1 MSSPLKVLIVSNSED
16 HTTILLSLLEKGG
29 YTSAG
34 QRVNNPLD
42 FKKVL
47 GTEEWDI
54 IFCDHYMDKF
64 GAEVAWQ
71 LCQEL
76 WQELWQ
82 DRHEVREVPFVV
94 IGNSRHLSY
103 REDTMINL
111 LKQGVTDYVEDID
124 YDHQPHS
131 PRLLQVL
138 ARELTG
144 RKARQEHFQNRS
156 QQNLRKNNEQNNE
169 QIKVESILREREEIF
184 RLISQVDNYAVWDW
198 QEGNHQL
205 WWSQGFHSLFGY
217 NIQSLVP
224 TWDFWLS
231 LIHPEDCSR
240 VVAVTQEIMDST
252 TTTTSNAIEYRFR
265 RQDGSYAYVLDRINL
280 IRNAQGEVERMVGS
294 MMDLSDRY
302 RIENTLRTMQE
313 RYELA
318 ICAGNV
324 GIWDWNLEQVEFY
337 IDTNLKTTLGYT
349 ELDIPNSLEAWYG
362 LIHPEDRGLVMA
374 AIQDYLE
381 GITPSYTIEH
391 RKIHKNGEVLW
402 FLSQGVAFSGAGD
415 QIIRMAGTETEI
427 TKRKHTETALQ
438 EKALLL
444 DLANDSIIV
453 RDLLDQITFWN
464 QKAVEVYG
472 YTAKEAIGKY
482 LYNLLP
488 TAFPQRLLAI
498 KKQLLTQGRWEGEL
512 IQAKRDGTEI
522 TVSSRQALQLDMCGN
537 PRQVLEI
544 NTDITAAK
552 QAKATLQ
559 EANRRWQSLL
569 DDIQLVVVGTDQDG
583 VLEYANPFFLELTG
597 YTREE
602 VLGVSWLEKFIPPAF
617 QEGIKER
624 VLANV
629 DNFAPHYQNAI
640 LTKVGEERMIAW
652 NNTLL
657 RNPDGTASSVISIGE
672 DITDRQ
678 IVNRMKDEFISVIS
692 HELRTP
698 LTAIR
703 GSLGLLAG
711 GFLEKHP
718 EKAQRMISIAAEN
731 TDRLTRLINDILD
744 IERIE
749 SGRMDLEINPC
760 SPLEMIQYTLNTLQP
775 LASKMD
781 VSLELGEISPIV
793 REMSLLADRDRIL
806 QVLTNLVSNAI
817 KFSPPQG
824 KIEVTTRIISCL
836 DLPILQETSTIA
848 PQKDS
853 AATRQDLETTDP
865 ASTQQQESEDSKYC
879 PILPSAT
886 NQHILFQVKDQ
897 GGGIPT
903 DKLES
908 IFDRFQQ
915 VDASDS
921 RSKGG
926 TGLGLTICRNIIRR
940 HGGAIWAESQLGE
953 GSSFFFSLPI
963 EIPKSLLSKL
973 PETPPT
979 ADLLISDAT
988 VETQPLMSTAMEQK
1002 RSYKVLVVED
1012 DLDLAKVL
1020 LTTFEQLGINA
1031 YHAPTGR
1038 MAIQMI
1044 QEVFP
1049 DLLLLDLVL
1058 PEGNGFAVIDWLRMS
1073 RSWSDMPLIVY
1084 SALELTPQERDR
1096 ASLGIT
1102 ECFTKSI
1109 TNPEELG
1116 KRAISLLEG

>member
-16 HTTILLSLLEKGG
+16 HPTILLSLLEKGG
-29 YTSAG
+29 YASAA
-34 QRVNNPLD
+34 QWVNAPLE
-42 FKKVL
+42 FEEVL
-47 GTEEWDI
+47 EAEEWDI
-54 IFCDHYMDKF
+54 IFCEHYIENSGESF
-64 GAEVAWQ
+64 GAEAAWRLLQ
-71 LCQEL
+71 ASS
-76 WQELWQ
+76 
-82 DRHEVREVPFVV
+82 REVPFIV
-94 IGNSRHLSY
+94 IGNSPTLQTAHSLSNQ
-103 REDTMINL
+103 EDTVIKL
-111 LKQGVTDYVEDID
+111 LQQGVTDYID
-124 YDHQPHS
+124 DLNYDNQPHS

-138 ARELTG
+138 ARELIG
-144 RKARQEHFQNRS
+144 KKARQANIQDRS
-156 QQNLRKNNEQNNE
+156 PQDPLEINEWVKIE
-169 QIKVESILREREEIF
+169 DALEGREEVF
-184 RLISQVDNYAVWDW
+184 HLISQVNNDAVWDW
-198 QEGNHQL
+198 QKSDNRL
-205 WWSQGFHSLFGY
+205 WWSPGFHTLFGY
-217 NIQSLVP
+217 DMQSLVP
-224 TWDFWLS
+224 TWDFWVS
-231 LIHPEDCSR
+231 LINPEDILR
-240 VVAVTQEIMDST
+240 VTSMTQEIMNSSST
-252 TTTTSNAIEYRFR
+252 SSAIEYRFR
-265 RQDGSYAYVLDRINL
+265 RQDGSYAYVLDRLNL
-280 IRNAQGEVERMVGS
+280 IRNDQGEVERMIGS
-294 MMDLSDRY
+294 MIDLSDRY
-302 RIENTLRTMQE
+302 HFEKRLRTMQE

-381 GITPSYTIEH
+381 GITPSYAIEH

-402 FLSQGVAFSGAGD
+402 FLSQGVAFAGAGD

-472 YTAKEAIGKY
+472 YTAQEAIGKY
-482 LYNLLP
+482 LYDLLP
-488 TAFPQRLLAI
+488 TAFPQRSLAI

-512 IQAKRDGTEI
+512 IQTKRDGAEI
-522 TVSSRQALQLDMCGN
+522 TVSSRQALQLDMYGN

-569 DDIQLVVVGTDQDG
+569 DNIQLVVVGTDQDG
-583 VLEYANPFFLELTG
+583 VLEYANPFFLQLTG
-597 YTREE
+597 YTKEE
-602 VLGVSWLEKFIPPAF
+602 VLGVNWLEKFIPPVY
-617 QEGIKER
+617 QSDLKEKT
-624 VLANV
+624 LANTE
-629 DNFAPHYQNAI
+629 NFTPYYQNPI

-657 RNPDGTASSVISIGE
+657 RNPDGTVSSVMSIGE

-711 GFLEKHP
+711 GFLAKHP
-718 EKAQRMISIAAEN
+718 EKAQRMIEIAAEN

-749 SGRMDLEINPC
+749 AGKMDLEINPC
-760 SPLEMIQYTLNTLQP
+760 SPLEMIQYTLTTLQP
-775 LASKMD
+775 LASKVD
-781 VSLELGEISPIV
+781 VSLELGEVSPIIQ
-793 REMSLLADRDRIL
+793 ETSLLADRDRLL

-824 KIEVTTRIISCL
+824 KIEVTARMISCL
-836 DLPILQETSTIA
+836 DRSKLPETPTPVLQKKSVAVNSNTFQVPDQA
-848 PQKDS
+848 
-853 AATRQDLETTDP
+853 
-865 ASTQQQESEDSKYC
+865 QEDKDSKYC
-879 PILPSAT
+879 PILPST
-886 NQHILFQVKDQ
+886 TSQHILFQVKDQ

-940 HGGAIWAESQLGE
+940 HGGAIWAESQLGA
-953 GSSFFFSLPI
+953 GSSFFFSLPM
-963 EIPKSLLSKL
+963 EIPESVLSLPQEDPVIINL
-973 PETPPT
+973 PIG
-979 ADLLISDAT
+979 DLT
-988 VETQPLMSTAMEQK
+988 THTQSPITINMSRK

-1020 LTTFEQLGINA
+1020 LTTFEHLGIHA
-1031 YHAPTGR
+1031 YHATTGR
-1038 MAIQMI
+1038 MAIKMI

-1073 RSWSDMPLIVY
+1073 RSWSELPLIVY

>member
-1 MSSPLKVLIVSNSED
+1 MIPMSIPLKVLIVSNSGD
-16 HTTILLSLLEKGG
+16 HPTTLLSLLEKGG
-29 YTSAG
+29 YTSAA
-34 QRVNNPLD
+34 QWVNNGLD
-42 FKKVL
+42 FEEVL
-47 GTEEWDI
+47 EAEEWDI
-54 IFCDHYMDKF
+54 ILCEHYIGKF
-64 GAEVAWQ
+64 GAEAAWCLLQ
-71 LCQEL
+71 NSS
-76 WQELWQ
+76 
-82 DRHEVREVPFVV
+82 REVPFIV
-94 IGNSRHLSY
+94 IGNSPDIKTVHSFNNQ
-103 REDTMINL
+103 EDTVINL
-111 LKQGVTDYVEDID
+111 LKQGVTDYIDDLD

-138 ARELTG
+138 ARELIG
-144 RKARQEHFQNRS
+144 RKVKKAKIQKRSPQNPVEIS
-156 QQNLRKNNEQNNE
+156 VDIDEQVE
-169 QIKVESILREREEIF
+169 IDKVLQGREEVF
-184 RLISQVDNYAVWDW
+184 QLISQVNNDAVWDW
-198 QEGNHQL
+198 QKSDNCL
-205 WWSQGFHSLFGY
+205 WWNQGFHVLFGY
-217 NIQSLVP
+217 DTKSLKP
-224 TWDFWLS
+224 TWDFWVS
-231 LIHPEDCSR
+231 LIHPEDLSR
-240 VVAVTQEIMDST
+240 VTAMTEEIMNST
-252 TTTTSNAIEYRFR
+252 ITSSAIEYRFR
-265 RQDGSYAYVLDRINL
+265 RQDGSYAYVLDRLNL
-280 IRNAQGEVERMVGS
+280 IRNPQGEVERMIGS
-294 MMDLSDRY
+294 MIDMSDRY
-302 RIENTLRTMQE
+302 HFEKRLRTMQE

-381 GITPSYTIEH
+381 GVTLTYAIEH

-402 FLSQGVAFSGAGD
+402 FLSQGVAFSGAED

-427 TKRKHTETALQ
+427 TKRKHIETALQ

-472 YTAKEAIGKY
+472 YTVQEAIGKY
-482 LYNLLP
+482 LYDLLP
-488 TAFPQRLLAI
+488 TAFPQRSLAI

-512 IQAKRDGTEI
+512 IQTKRDGTEI
-522 TVSSRQALQLDMCGN
+522 TVSSRQALQLDMYGN

-569 DDIQLVVVGTDQDG
+569 DNIQLVVVGTDQDG
-583 VLEYANPFFLELTG
+583 LLEYANPFFLELTG
-597 YTREE
+597 YTKEE
-602 VLGVSWLEKFIPPAF
+602 VLGINWLEKFIPPAH
-617 QEGIKER
+617 QSILREKTLVSSE
-624 VLANV
+624 
-629 DNFAPHYQNAI
+629 NFAPYYQNPI

-657 RNPDGTASSVISIGE
+657 RNPDGTVSSVMSIGE

-718 EKAQRMISIAAEN
+718 EKAQRMIEIAAEN

-749 SGRMDLEINPC
+749 AGKMDLEINPC
-760 SPLEMIQYTLNTLQP
+760 SPLEMIQYTLTTLQP
-775 LASKMD
+775 LASKID
-781 VSLELGEISPIV
+781 VSLELGEIPPII
-793 REMSLLADRDRIL
+793 RETSLLADRDRLL

-824 KIEVTTRIISCL
+824 KIEVTARIISCV
-836 DLPILQETSTIA
+836 DRST
-848 PQKDS
+848 Q
-853 AATRQDLETTDP
+853 RETT
-865 ASTQQQESEDSKYC
+865 ATALQQQSGVLDAQAAQAAQAQEDDYSKYC

-886 NQHILFQVKDQ
+886 SQHILFQVKDQ

-940 HGGAIWAESQLGE
+940 HGGAIWAESQLGA
-953 GSSFFFSLPI
+953 GSSFFFSLPM
-963 EIPKSLLSKL
+963 ETPQSLLSL
-973 PETPPT
+973 PQEEPT
-979 ADLLISDAT
+979 TIDLPIADLT
-988 VETQPLMSTAMEQK
+988 TNTQPPLTINTSQK
-1002 RSYKVLVVED
+1002 RSHKILVVED

-1020 LTTFEQLGINA
+1020 LITFEHLGIHA
-1031 YHAPTGR
+1031 YHATTGR
-1038 MAIQMI
+1038 MAIKMI
-1044 QEVFP
+1044 QEIFP

-1058 PEGNGFAVIDWLRMS
+1058 PEGNGFAVIDWLRVS
-1073 RSWSDMPLIVY
+1073 RSWSELPLIVY

-1102 ECFTKSI
+1102 ECFTKGI

>member
-1 MSSPLKVLIVSNSED
+1 MTSPLKVLIVSNSED
-16 HTTILLSLLEKGG
+16 HTASLLSLLEKGG
-29 YTSAG
+29 YTPAA
-34 QRVNNPLD
+34 QWVNDHLD
-42 FKKVL
+42 FKKAL
-47 GTEEWDI
+47 GAESWEI
-54 IFCDHYMDKF
+54 ILCDHYMENF
-64 GAEVAWQ
+64 GAEAAWQ
-71 LCQEL
+71 LL
-76 WQELWQ
+76 Q
-82 DRHEVREVPFVV
+82 DSHREVPFLV
-94 IGNSRHLSY
+94 IGNSPNLPDSPNPSHQ
-103 REDTMINL
+103 EDLVLNL
-111 LKQGVTDYVEDID
+111 LKQGVTDYID
-124 YDHQPHS
+124 DFNADHQPCS

-138 ARELTG
+138 ARELIG
-144 RKARQEHFQNRS
+144 RKTRQENIQKRSLQNAIEINERVKTERIV
-156 QQNLRKNNEQNNE
+156 QEELLHLTNQVNN
-169 QIKVESILREREEIF
+169 
-184 RLISQVDNYAVWDW
+184 DAVWNW
-198 QEGNHQL
+198 QKSDNHL

-217 NIQSLVP
+217 DMESLMP
-224 TWDFWLS
+224 TWDFWVS
-231 LIHPEDCSR
+231 LIHPEDLDR
-240 VVAVTQEIMDST
+240 VTAMTQEIINST
-252 TTTTSNAIEYRFR
+252 NTRSEIEYRFR
-265 RQDGSYAYVLDRINL
+265 CQDGSYAYVLDRINL
-280 IRNAQGEVERMVGS
+280 IRNDRGEVERMIGS
-294 MMDLSDRY
+294 MIDLSDRY
-302 RIENTLRTMQE
+302 NFEKRLRTMQE

-324 GIWDWNLEQVEFY
+324 GIWDWNLQQVEFY

-381 GITPSYTIEH
+381 GIIPNYAIEH

-402 FLSQGVAFSGAGD
+402 FLSQGVAFSGAGN

-427 TKRKHTETALQ
+427 TKRKHAETALQ

-472 YTAKEAIGKY
+472 YTAQEAIGQY
-482 LYNLLP
+482 LYDLLP
-488 TAFPQRLLAI
+488 TAFPQRSLAI
-498 KKQLLTQGRWEGEL
+498 KKQLLSQGRWEGEL
-512 IQAKRDGTEI
+512 IQIKRDGTEI
-522 TVSSRQALQLDMCGN
+522 TVSSRQALQLDMYGN

-569 DDIQLVVVGTDQDG
+569 DNIQLVVVGTDQDG

-602 VLGVSWLEKFIPPAF
+602 VLGVSWLEKFIPPAY
-617 QEGIKER
+617 QSTLKER
-624 VLANV
+624 TLANA
-629 DNFAPHYQNAI
+629 DNFTPHYQNPI

-657 RNPDGTASSVISIGE
+657 RNPDGTVSSVMSIGE

-711 GFLEKHP
+711 GFLAKHP
-718 EKAQRMISIAAEN
+718 EKAQRMIEIAAEN

-749 SGRMDLEINPC
+749 AGKMDLEINPC
-760 SPLEMIQYTLNTLQP
+760 SPLEMIQYTLTTLQP
-775 LASKMD
+775 LASKVD
-781 VSLELGEISPIV
+781 ISLELGEISPII
-793 REMSLLADRDRIL
+793 RETSLLADRDRLL

-824 KIEVTTRIISCL
+824 KIEVTARMISCL
-836 DLPILQETSTIA
+836 DRSPLRETSATSLQEISTTA
-848 PQKDS
+848 LQQNLGTFLSAEANDSQLLQKD
-853 AATRQDLETTDP
+853 DY
-865 ASTQQQESEDSKYC
+865 SKYC
-879 PILPSAT
+879 PILPTAT
-886 NQHILFQVKDQ
+886 SHHILFQVKDQ
-897 GGGIPT
+897 GGGIPA

-940 HGGAIWAESQLGE
+940 HGGAIWAESQLGK

-963 EIPKSLLSKL
+963 ETPQSGLSL
-973 PETPPT
+973 PEQEPATELPINELNKHSPPPIT
-979 ADLLISDAT
+979 INLSQNLSH
-988 VETQPLMSTAMEQK
+988 K
-1002 RSYKVLVVED
+1002 RSHKVLVVED

-1020 LTTFEQLGINA
+1020 LTTFEQLGIHA
-1031 YHAPTGR
+1031 YHATTGR
-1038 MAIQMI
+1038 MAIKMI

-1049 DLLLLDLVL
+1049 DLLLLDLIL

-1073 RSWSDMPLIVY
+1073 RSWSEMPLIVY

-1102 ECFTKSI
+1102 ECFTKGI

-1116 KRAISLLEG
+1116 KRAISLLKS

>member
-1 MSSPLKVLIVSNSED
+1 MTSPLKVFIVSNSED
-16 HTTILLSLLEKGG
+16 HVTILLSLLEEGG
-29 YTSAG
+29 YTPAAAQWVS
-34 QRVNNPLD
+34 NPVD
-42 FKKVL
+42 FKAGL
-47 GTEEWDI
+47 EAEEWEI
-54 IFCDHYMDKF
+54 ILCDHYIKDF
-64 GAEVAWQ
+64 GAEAAWC
-71 LCQEL
+71 LL
-76 WQELWQ
+76 Q
-82 DRHEVREVPFVV
+82 DSLREVPFIV
-94 IGNSRHLSY
+94 IGNSPNLQTAY
-103 REDTMINL
+103 KFNNQEDIVINL
-111 LKQGVTDYVEDID
+111 LKQGVTDYLDDLD
-124 YDHQPHS
+124 YDNQPCS

-138 ARELTG
+138 ARELIG
-144 RKARQEHFQNRS
+144 KKARQVKLQKRLPQNP
-156 QQNLRKNNEQNNE
+156 LEINERLKIEGVGQ
-169 QIKVESILREREEIF
+169 KREEIF
-184 RLISQVDNYAVWDW
+184 HLISQVNNDAVWDW
-198 QEGNHQL
+198 QKSDNRL
-205 WWSQGFHSLFGY
+205 WWSPGFHTLFGY
-217 NIQSLVP
+217 DMQSLVP
-224 TWDFWLS
+224 TWDFWVS
-231 LIHPEDCSR
+231 LIHPEDLLR
-240 VVAVTQEIMDST
+240 VTSMTQEIMNST
-252 TTTTSNAIEYRFR
+252 STSSAVEYRFR

-280 IRNAQGEVERMVGS
+280 IRNDQGEVERIIGS
-294 MMDLSDRY
+294 MVDLSDRY
-302 RIENTLRTMQE
+302 NFEKRLRTMQE

-381 GITPSYTIEH
+381 GITPNYAIEH

-427 TKRKHTETALQ
+427 TKRKHAETALQ

-464 QKAVEVYG
+464 QKAAEVYG
-472 YTAKEAIGKY
+472 YTAQEAIGKY
-482 LYNLLP
+482 LYDLLP
-488 TAFPQRLLAI
+488 TAFPQRSLAI

-512 IQAKRDGTEI
+512 IQTKRDGTEI
-522 TVSSRQALQLDMCGN
+522 TVSSRQALQLDMYGN

-569 DDIQLVVVGTDQDG
+569 DDIQLVVVGIDRDG
-583 VLEYANPFFLELTG
+583 LVEYANPFVLKLTG
-597 YTREE
+597 YTKEE
-602 VLGVSWLEKFIPPAF
+602 VLGVNWLEKFIPPAY
-617 QEGIKER
+617 QSALKEKT
-624 VLANV
+624 LA
-629 DNFAPHYQNAI
+629 DAENFTPYYQNPI

-657 RNPDGTASSVISIGE
+657 RNPDGTVSSVMSIGE

-749 SGRMDLEINPC
+749 AGKMDLEINPC
-760 SPLEMIQYTLNTLQP
+760 SPLEMIQYTLTTLQP
-775 LASKMD
+775 LASKVD
-781 VSLELGEISPIV
+781 ISLELGEIAPIIK
-793 REMSLLADRDRIL
+793 ETSLLADRDRLL

-824 KIEVTTRIISCL
+824 KIEVTAKIISCL
-836 DLPILQETSTIA
+836 DRSPLRETSTTA
-848 PQKDS
+848 LQQKSGAADSHDSQAQKDGN
-853 AATRQDLETTDP
+853 
-865 ASTQQQESEDSKYC
+865 SKYC
-879 PILPSAT
+879 PILPTAT
-886 NQHILFQVKDQ
+886 NQHLLFQVRDQ
-897 GGGIPT
+897 GPGIPA

-940 HGGAIWAESQLGE
+940 HGGVIWAESQLGK
-953 GSSFFFSLPI
+953 GSSFFFSLPM
-963 EIPKSLLSKL
+963 ETPQSGLSL
-973 PETPPT
+973 PEEEPATEQPINELTKHSQPP
-979 ADLLISDAT
+979 IT
-988 VETQPLMSTAMEQK
+988 VNLSHK
-1002 RSYKVLVVED
+1002 RSHKVLVVED

-1020 LTTFEQLGINA
+1020 LTTFEQLGIHA
-1031 YHAPTGR
+1031 YHATTGR
-1038 MAIQMI
+1038 MAIKMI

-1073 RSWSDMPLIVY
+1073 RSWSEMPLIVY

-1102 ECFTKSI
+1102 ECFTKGI

-1116 KRAISLLEG
+1116 KRAISLLES